1 MVAACERRWLIVG
14 ELLGEWD
21 LLETEKGLLEREKD
35 LLLREREGLSN
46 KVASWSE
53 IH

>member
-21 LLETEKGLLEREKD
+21 LLETEKGLLEREGLITK
-35 LLLREREGLSN
+35 RERG
-46 KVASWSE
+46 A
-53 IH
+53 